1 MPVLDAIQVCSS
13 KSESMCRTFQDET
26 LNMPPVI
33 SFAKFN
39 FEESRYQR
47 GNKCWLATTLLKAV
61 KDQELEPFDYP
72 VAGYDMSKRYFSL
85 ENMDDFCWQV
95 RRTLAADYE
104 NYPIILDDY
113 GQVADGNHRL
123 CHAIIDGVATV
134 KAYRLVTMPGP
145 DFVEK
150 E

>member
-1 MPVLDAIQVCSS
+1 MRKVAITGV
-13 KSESMCRTFQDET
+13 KKYWM
-26 LNMPPVI
+26 
-33 SFAKFN
+33 
-39 FEESRYQR
+39 
-47 GNKCWLATTLLKAV
+47 ATTLLKAV

-72 VAGYDMSKRYFSL
+72 VAAYDMSNRYFSL

-104 NYPIILDDY
+104 NNPIILDDM

-134 KAYRLVTMPGP
+134 KAYRLLSMPEP
-145 DFVEK
+145 DFTE